1 VVGGGVGGVGTPGRG
16 RVADWEEAG
25 KGAMAG
31 IARTARE
38 ASSERVLFNKALK

>member
-1 VVGGGVGGVGTPGRG
+1 
-16 RVADWEEAG
+16 VADWEEAG

-38 ASSERVLFNKALK
+38 ASSKRVLFKKGLE